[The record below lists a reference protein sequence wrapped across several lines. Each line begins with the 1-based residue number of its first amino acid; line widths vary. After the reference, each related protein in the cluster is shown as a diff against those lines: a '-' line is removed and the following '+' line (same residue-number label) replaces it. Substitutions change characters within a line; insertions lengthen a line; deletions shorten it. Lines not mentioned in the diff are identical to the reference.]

1 MFEGAHRPVE
11 RPALQG
17 GRKSRPRRASF
28 RAQASGLKTQD
39 FSLFTPPSRRSSG
52 LRDG

>member
-17 GRKSRPRRASF
+17 GRRSRPRRASF

-39 FSLFTPPSRRSSG
+39 SRLKTQDFSFVHAAEPA
-52 LRDG
+52 